1 MAVNTPNKSYSEAL
15 QTWQMMDDVCKGSK
29 AVKAGGIKYLPQTCV
44 CDDPKINQKV
54 YDDYKTRAVFYPVTK
69 DTKQQLVGIAFSEDP
84 TFEDDGMDFLASDAD
99 GSGKSIFQI
108 AQTALGE
115 QLVKGRGGFFVDY
128 PSVEGGV
135 SKADV
140 AKGIR
145 PTIVFYDAIDII
157 NWRVKKIGGTWK
169 TSLIVLSEKST
180 IVDPH
185 DEFTEKDVINY
196 RVLRL
201 DDDNFYCQ
209 QVYQDLYG
217 GLTPQEVVYPLNAK
231 GQRWTEIPF
240 VPLGSQSNDF
250 NMDLIPLESIAT
262 INLAHYINSAE
273 YENSVYICG
282 QVQPV
287 INELDEEWR
296 DWLAKNGLKLGS
308 ANPLFLPKGS
318 SFDYKSASIDMVAK
332 EAMDAKLE
340 YMSALGAKVLDKSIS
355 NKTAT
360 QVDSE
365 DTKNYSVLSL
375 CVSNLN
381 EAMESCLRWCAEYHG
396 SGDNAKFTIKQDFAV
411 GEIGL
416 EELKFY
422 QSEVVAGRMSKETL
436 HQIIYSGKKP
446 EISYEE
452 EQAKIA
458 AQGEGMVLE

>member
-1 MAVNTPNKSYSEAL
+1 MAVNTPNKAYNDAL
-15 QTWQMMDDVCKGSK
+15 LTWQMMDDVCSGSQ
-29 AVKAGGIKYLPQTCV
+29 AVKRGGIKYLPQACS
-44 CDDPKINQKV
+44 CGDKAQDDKLYN
-54 YDDYKTRAVFYPVTK
+54 DYKARAVFYPVTK
-69 DTKQQLVGIAFSEDP
+69 DTQQNLVGIAFSEDP
-84 TFEDDGMDFLASDAD
+84 SFEDDGMDFLAEDAD

-115 QLVKGRGGFFVDY
+115 QLKKGRGGFFVDY
-128 PSVEGGV
+128 PQVQGGV

-157 NWRVKKIGGTWK
+157 NWRVRKIGGTWK
-169 TSLIVLSEKST
+169 TSLIVLSEKSM

-185 DEFTEKDVINY
+185 DEFTEKEVTNY
-196 RVLRL
+196 RVLKL
-201 DDDNFYCQ
+201 DDDNLYCQ
-209 QVYQDLYG
+209 QLYQDIDG
-217 GLTPQEVVYPLNAK
+217 ALTPQEVFYPLNAK
-231 GQRWTEIPF
+231 GQKWTEIPF
-240 VPLGSQSNDF
+240 MPLGSQSNDF
-250 NMDLIPLESIAT
+250 NMDSIPLESLAT

-287 INELDEEWR
+287 INELDDDWR
-296 DWLAKNGLKLGS
+296 DWLAKNGTKLGS
-308 ANPLFLPKGS
+308 ANLLTLPKGS
-318 SFDYKSASIDMVAK
+318 SFAYVSASIDMVAK
-332 EAMDAKLE
+332 EAMDAKMS
-340 YMSALGAKVLDKSIS
+340 YMSALGAKVLDKAEG

-375 CVSNLN
+375 CVANLN
-381 EAMESCLRWCAEYHG
+381 EAMENCLRWCAEYHG
-396 SGDNAKFTIKQDFAV
+396 SGFDAKFTIKQDFAV

-436 HQIIYSGKKP
+436 HYIIQNGKKP
-446 EISYEE
+446 EISFEE
-452 EQAKIA
+452 EEARVA
-458 AQGEGMVLE
+458 AQGQGMILE